1 MSTPIPHFRNFKG
14 HGYDPGQN
22 SWFEFSIADFNFQIQ
37 HLNFTAEFKNLYSSF
52 RIHIIGKRFYPC
64 RLAFE
69 LNFFIWPCS
78 RCIFNSL
85 CQITQ
90 SNHIIFN
97 STNKFL
103 HTATFCKFW
112 YLNSTLHL
120 TEMRALHSILF
131 GAFCQSQL
139 NFWIFVNAS
148 VRKKKNLAK
157 NNMYIYLGRTSLVIT
172 EYRDYFME
180 SAGVRYVRTSCW
192 RIRNRTSE
200 RSETSKISD
209 TKTTSA

>member
-90 SNHIIFN
+90 SNHVIFN

-103 HTATFCKFW
+103 HTATFCQFW

-148 VRKKKNLAK
+148 VRKKKRTWQKITCTYILAEQVWLLPNIEIISCK
-157 NNMYIYLGRTSLVIT
+157 VLAYGMYARVVDVSEIKRV
-172 EYRDYFME
+172 
-180 SAGVRYVRTSCW
+180 SAA
-192 RIRNRTSE
+192 NE
-200 RSETSKISD
+200 
-209 TKTTSA
+209 

>member
-14 HGYDPGQN
+14 HGYDLGQN

-78 RCIFNSL
+78 RCIFNSP

-90 SNHIIFN
+90 SNHVIFN
-97 STNKFL
+97 LTNKFL
-103 HTATFCKFW
+103 HTATFCQFW
-112 YLNSTLHL
+112 YLNRYSTFDGDSNFAFDTFWRILPV
-120 TEMRALHSILF
+120 TALYFKLNLVYF
-131 GAFCQSQL
+131 EL
-139 NFWIFVNAS
+139 NFWIFVYAS
-148 VRKKKNLAK
+148 VRKK
-157 NNMYIYLGRTSLVIT
+157 
-172 EYRDYFME
+172 
-180 SAGVRYVRTSCW
+180 
-192 RIRNRTSE
+192 
-200 RSETSKISD
+200 
-209 TKTTSA
+209 

>member
-1 MSTPIPHFRNFKG
+1 MLKCQRLSPTSETSKDMGTIPAKIHGLNFQLL
-14 HGYDPGQN
+14 H
-22 SWFEFSIADFNFQIQ
+22 DFNFQIQ
-37 HLNFTAEFKNLYSSF
+37 HLNFTAEFINLYSSF
-52 RIHIIGKRFYPC
+52 RIHIIGKRLYPC

-90 SNHIIFN
+90 SNHVIFN

-103 HTATFCKFW
+103 HTATFCQFW

-131 GAFCQSQL
+131 GAFGQSQL

-148 VRKKKNLAK
+148 VRKKKE
-157 NNMYIYLGRTSLVIT
+157 LG
-172 EYRDYFME
+172 
-180 SAGVRYVRTSCW
+180 
-192 RIRNRTSE
+192 
-200 RSETSKISD
+200 K
-209 TKTTSA
+209 K